1 MAIVGCCR
9 SAVNE
14 ASRLPRS
21 LAETSTRATGPVLW
35 VRAARVGSVFDR
47 LAGMEPELR
56 RPRGPVVGGGLEIP
70 RIAGHYGMVMRGA
83 VVPPHTLGGRTLAA
97 SAGSI
102 VARGDREGRAEPC
115 G

>member
-1 MAIVGCCR
+1 MSLPSPGRDPQEPLVAIVGRCR

-14 ASRLPRS
+14 ASRSLRS
-21 LAETSTRATGPVLW
+21 LAATVDPRDRSCTLG
-35 VRAARVGSVFDR
+35 RAARVGSVFDR

-97 SAGSI
+97 S
-102 VARGDREGRAEPC
+102 
-115 G
+115 